1 MRMGR
6 TRGVQRAG
14 WALVIFSVFLTFSL
28 ASACRSHPPPRPN
41 LLLVTIDTL
50 RADHLGT
57 YGHAAGETPTAD
69 RLAREGVL
77 VEDATAHA
85 PQTGPSHA
93 SILTGRLPYEHGI
106 RDNFSPPL
114 RPGLPT
120 LASVLR
126 GEGYDTA
133 GFIGSITVSSRTGLD
148 RGFEV
153 FDDPFTRQGERR
165 LVTGSERRAGEVVD
179 AALAWLGQPHERP
192 FFAWVHLYDPHAPY
206 EPPEPYDHRLA
217 DPYDGEIAYA
227 DEELGRLVAFLD
239 EQHLRGSTPVVLT
252 SDHGEG
258 LGEHGE
264 DEHLLFVYD
273 ATLHVPLI
281 LSWPGVLPEGERVPG
296 QFRSVDLVAT
306 TLELMHVPASGVG
319 GTSRAAALRHA
330 TRLPASESYAES
342 LYGSLHFGYAP
353 LRALRTGGWKYVE
366 APRAELYDLAAD
378 PGETRNLLAADPT
391 RAKAMRERLAGYDG
405 GEQAPARPIGVD
417 ASELERLIALGY
429 VGGGTSRGGAHAG
442 ADPKDMI
449 AAYQTYKRGVQKAR
463 RLLDAGEVE
472 SALPILE
479 RLSAGDTV
487 SFEVESMRGQALL
500 RRRRFE
506 EAVEP
511 LQTALGL
518 VPGFAPLYEGLS
530 LALRETGRYAEA
542 REVLERGLE
551 ADPEN
556 PALLFAHGVL
566 LRGLGDLAG
575 ARASLEEARAVT
587 PDDERVR
594 LALSAVYR
602 DQGDLEAA
610 IAEVREAVRRK
621 PRFGDGWNALGLL
634 LAAAGR
640 DREAT
645 SAFQSAYEVSPRD
658 PDVLFNLAASHLK
671 AGHPAEARPLLE
683 ALVAR
688 APGFPGAQQALA
700 EARRASDPKR
710 RER

>member
-14 WALVIFSVFLTFSL
+14 WTLLVFAFVF
-28 ASACRSHPPPRPN
+28 AAGCRTRATPPPN

-50 RADHLGT
+50 RADHLGA
-57 YGHAAGETPTAD
+57 YGHAPAETPTAD
-69 RLAREGVL
+69 RLAREGV
-77 VEDATAHA
+77 VAEDATAHA
-85 PQTGPSHA
+85 PQTAPSHA

-126 GEGYDTA
+126 GEGYETA

-153 FDDPFTRQGERR
+153 FDDPFTREGERR

-179 AALAWLGQPHERP
+179 AALAWLRQPRERP

-206 EPPEPYDHRLA
+206 EPPEPYDRRLA

-227 DEELGRLVAFLD
+227 DEQMGRLLAFLD
-239 EQHLRGSTPVVLT
+239 EHGLRGSTLVVLT

-281 LSWPGVLPEGERVPG
+281 LSWPGVLPGGKRIPG

-306 TLELMHVPASGVG
+306 TLELMGVPASAVG
-319 GTSRAAALRHA
+319 GASRAAALRDA
-330 TRLPASESYAES
+330 ARLPASESYAES

-353 LRALRTGGWKYVE
+353 LRALRTGDWKYVE

-378 PGETRNLLAADPT
+378 PGETRNLLETEPA
-391 RAKAMRERLAGYDG
+391 RAEGMRERLAGYDE
-405 GEQAPARPIGVD
+405 GEQAPARPVGVD

-429 VGGGTSRGGAHAG
+429 VGGGASRGGAATG
-442 ADPKDMI
+442 ADPKDEI
-449 AAYQTYKRGVQKAR
+449 AAYQAYKRDVQKAR
-463 RLLDAGEVE
+463 RLLDAGEVDA
-472 SALPILE
+472 ALPVLE

-500 RRRRFE
+500 RQRRFA
-506 EAVEP
+506 EAVAP
-511 LQTALGL
+511 LETALGL

-551 ADPEN
+551 VDPEN
-556 PALLFAHGVL
+556 PALLLSQGVL

-575 ARASLEEARAVT
+575 ARAALEEARAVA

-602 DQGDLEAA
+602 DLGDLDAA
-610 IAEVREAVRRK
+610 IAEVREAVRHK

-645 SAFQSAYEVSPRD
+645 SAFQSAYELSPRD
-658 PDVLFNLAASHLK
+658 PDALFNLATSHLK
-671 AGHPAEARPLLE
+671 AGRPAEARPLLE

-688 APGFPGAQQALA
+688 APSFPGAAQALA
-700 EARRASDPKR
+700 EARRASSPR
-710 RER
+710 GRER